1 MITVKIL
8 DKEYPI
14 AYTIEAQTKFT
25 EKAGSL
31 KKAPTV
37 LSNDPAFALA
47 VMIQAAVHREAVM
60 AKVES
65 RKPAVYPVISEG
77 DLNAILLPADMK
89 DITKSMVE
97 AMNEGFQTDVET
109 APEKGAKKKQETES
123 R

>member
-47 VMIQAAVHREAVM
+47 VMIQAAIHREAVM
-60 AKVES
+60 AKVEN
-65 RKPAVYPVISEG
+65 RNAEAYPAISEN
-77 DLNAILLPADMK
+77 DLNAILLPGDMPE
-89 DITKSMVE
+89 ITKMMVR
-97 AMNEGFQTDVET
+97 AMNEGYKTDVEVS
-109 APEKGAKKKQETES
+109 PEKTGKKKAATPSE
-123 R
+123 